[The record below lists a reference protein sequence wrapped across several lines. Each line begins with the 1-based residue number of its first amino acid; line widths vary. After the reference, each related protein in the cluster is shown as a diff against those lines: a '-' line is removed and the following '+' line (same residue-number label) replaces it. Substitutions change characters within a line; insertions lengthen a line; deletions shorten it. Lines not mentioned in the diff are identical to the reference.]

1 MNSLYYRD
9 DTIELHVGDALHVME
24 SLPSASVDCV
34 ATSPPH
40 WGLRDYGTA
49 VWIGGNPECR
59 HSLGTTPHQRRTTKK
74 RTSSRLRSSVN
85 KSCRNCGAIA
95 HDRQYG
101 LELTIED
108 YVDRLREVSAE
119 IWRLLTPR
127 GTYWLN
133 LRDGFSYHNSGTGST
148 RKITTEEVPSVVRH
162 KSLMGIPWR
171 VALTLQQNG
180 WIVRNAMVWHKPN
193 GIPDPAS
200 DRFSSRYEM
209 LFLLVKQPDYYFD
222 VARAL
227 EPLSQNRPEHRK
239 NHRGGNKPHTVRS
252 PWHPRGSGKN
262 VGDVWSISTRP
273 LPDAH
278 CAPFPIDLPQ
288 RCIAVGCPEN
298 GRILDPFS
306 GAGTTGLAAR
316 QLGQSFQGIDLRAD
330 YHDIFLRRLRH
341 QSRRIEVTNET
352 NPGANVA

>member
-1 MNSLYYRD
+1 MNSLYYCD
-9 DTIELHVGDALHVME
+9 DTIELRLGDALEVMK

-34 ATSPPH
+34 VTSPPH

-49 VWIGGNPECR
+49 IWIGGNPECQ
-59 HSLGTTPHQRRTTKK
+59 HTLGTTPHQRRTTKK
-74 RTSSRLRSSVN
+74 RTSSRLRSSAN
-85 KSCRNCGAIA
+85 KHCRKCGALA
-95 HDRQYG
+95 HDQQYG
-101 LELTIED
+101 IEPTIDD

-119 IWRLLTPR
+119 VWRLLTPR

-148 RKITTEEVPSVVRH
+148 RKITTEEAPSVVRH
-162 KSLMGIPWR
+162 KSLIGIPWR
-171 VALTLQQNG
+171 VALTLQQDG
-180 WIVRNAMVWHKPN
+180 WVIRNAMVWRKPN

-209 LFLLVKQPDYYFD
+209 VFLLVKQPDYYFD
-222 VARAL
+222 AARAL

-239 NHRGGNKPHTVRS
+239 NHRGGYKPHTVRS
-252 PWHPRGSGKN
+252 PWRPRETGKN

-288 RCIAVGCPEN
+288 RCIAVGCPEE
-298 GRILDPFS
+298 GSVLDPFS

-316 QLGQSFQGIDLRAD
+316 QWGRSFQGIDLRAD
-330 YHDIFLRRLRH
+330 YHDIFLRRLRD
-341 QSRRIEVTNET
+341 QSRRIEITNET

>member
-34 ATSPPH
+34 VTSPPH

-85 KSCRNCGAIA
+85 KSCRKCGASA

-101 LELTIED
+101 LEPTIED

-222 VARAL
+222 AARAL

-239 NHRGGNKPHTVRS
+239 NHRAGNKPHTVRS
-252 PWHPRGSGKN
+252 PWHPRGAGKN

-273 LPDAH
+273 LRDAH

-288 RCIAVGCPEN
+288 RCIAVGCTKN
-298 GRILDPFS
+298 GRVLDPFS

-316 QLGQSFQGIDLRAD
+316 QLGRSFQGIDLRPD
-330 YHDIFLRRLRH
+330 YHDIFIRRLLGELP
-341 QSRRIEVTNET
+341 S
-352 NPGANVA
+352 GAGEAA

>member
-1 MNSLYYRD
+1 MNSLYYHD
-9 DTIELHVGDALHVME
+9 DTIELHVGDALQVME
-24 SLPSASVDCV
+24 SIPSSSADCV
-34 ATSPPH
+34 VTSPPH

-49 VWIGGNPECR
+49 IWIGGNPECR
-59 HSLGTTPHQRRTTKK
+59 HTLGTTPHHRRTTKK

-85 KSCRNCGAIA
+85 KHCRKCGAIA

-101 LELTIED
+101 LESTIDD
-108 YVDRLREVSAE
+108 YVGRLRQVSAE
-119 IWRLLTPR
+119 VWRLLTPR

-148 RKITTEEVPSVVRH
+148 RKIASEEAPSVVRH

-171 VALTLQQNG
+171 VALTLQQDG
-180 WIVRNAMVWHKPN
+180 WIIRNAMVWHKPN

-209 LFLLVKQPDYYFD
+209 VFLLVKQPDYYFD
-222 VARAL
+222 AARAL

-252 PWHPRGSGKN
+252 PWHPRGAGKN

-288 RCIAVGCPEN
+288 RCIAVGCPEE
-298 GRILDPFS
+298 GSVLDPFS

-316 QLGQSFQGIDLRAD
+316 QLGRSFQGIDLRAD

>member
-1 MNSLYYRD
+1 MNKLYYRD
-9 DTIELHVGDALHVME
+9 DTIELHVGDALEVME
-24 SLPSASVDCV
+24 SLPNASVDCV
-34 ATSPPH
+34 VTSPPH

-49 VWIGGNPECR
+49 IWIGGNPECQ
-59 HSLGTTPHQRRTTKK
+59 HTLGTTPHQRRTTKK
-74 RTSSRLRSSVN
+74 RASSQLPSSVN
-85 KSCRNCGAIA
+85 KHCRKCGATE

-101 LELTIED
+101 LEQTIDD
-108 YVDRLREVSAE
+108 YVNRLREVSTAVG
-119 IWRLLTPR
+119 RLLGPR

-148 RKITTEEVPSVVRH
+148 RTITTEETSPVVRH
-162 KSLMGIPWR
+162 KSLMGLPWR
-171 VALTLQQNG
+171 VALTLQQDG
-180 WIVRNAMVWHKPN
+180 WIIRNAMVWHKPN

-200 DRFSSRYEM
+200 DRFSARYEM

-222 VARAL
+222 STRAF

-252 PWHPRGSGKN
+252 PWRPRGTGKN
-262 VGDVWSISTRP
+262 VGDIWSISTRP

-298 GRILDPFS
+298 GRVLDPFS

-316 QLGQSFQGIDLRAD
+316 QLSRSFQGIDLRPD
-330 YHDIFLRRLRH
+330 YHDIALRRLD
-341 QSRRIEVTNET
+341 
-352 NPGANVA
+352 GADPKGRGTAV